1 MILVKIAM
9 VGVAI
14 VVMMTVAREQ
24 RWPQRAGV
32 VAVCTPTPAP
42 NSGRDESWYACS
54 QGLITGYR
62 NLEVDSCTSAGIV
75 AHREIWRCTRPLGSL
90 PGA

>member
-9 VGVAI
+9 VGVAL
-14 VVMMTVAREQ
+14 VVMMAVAREQ

-32 VAVCTPTPAP
+32 VAVCNPTPP
-42 NSGRDESWYACS
+42 PSSGRDESWYACS
-54 QGLITGYR
+54 EGLMTGYR
-62 NLEVDSCTSAGIV
+62 NLEADKCTSAGMV
-75 AHREIWRCTRPLGSL
+75 SQREIWRCTEPLVSL